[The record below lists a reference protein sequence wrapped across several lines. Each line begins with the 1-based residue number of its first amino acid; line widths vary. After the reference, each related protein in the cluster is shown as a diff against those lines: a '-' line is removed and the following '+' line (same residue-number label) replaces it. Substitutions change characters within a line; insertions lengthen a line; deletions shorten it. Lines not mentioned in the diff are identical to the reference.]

1 MPKKHQRIGFPTKR
15 QTMSWSELHVKT
27 HWHHLDESL
36 SRNRK
41 QNKPRCY
48 PQQQLGNNASKEN
61 LRARLFPIL
70 PRNPWI
76 GTCPGTS
83 RNLPP
88 GIRPGTAPEPI
99 LAKTPWLKL
108 LGKNLEKSP
117 KKLGTSPKSGKDKW
131 VLERNTQ
138 KKKKYFQKQNAQ
150 PLFLIPSPPQKKRV
164 LFGQFCQVRSFHQRF
179 PSSQGSDQFW
189 REPFPSMSR
198 SFSPYMTA
206 MTQGLENHIRFRLGT
221 I

>member
-117 KKLGTSPKSGKDKW
+117 KKLGTSPKSGKNKW
-131 VLERNTQ
+131 VLKKNT
-138 KKKKYFQKQNAQ
+138 KKKKRLSETKCPASFFDSVPSTKKTSFVRAILSG
-150 PLFLIPSPPQKKRV
+150 PVIPSKISFIPRLWSILEGAFPINVSVV
-164 LFGQFCQVRSFHQRF
+164 LTLHDGDDTRSWKSYQV
-179 PSSQGSDQFW
+179 
-189 REPFPSMSR
+189 
-198 SFSPYMTA
+198 
-206 MTQGLENHIRFRLGT
+206 
-221 I
+221 